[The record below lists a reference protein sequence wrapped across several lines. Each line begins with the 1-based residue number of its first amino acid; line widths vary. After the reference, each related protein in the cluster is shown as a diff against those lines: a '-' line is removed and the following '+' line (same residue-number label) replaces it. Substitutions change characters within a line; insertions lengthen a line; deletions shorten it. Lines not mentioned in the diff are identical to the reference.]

1 MIRSIPCSVLAN
13 ELTRVHG
20 IFTTV
25 FKKDYVKEAFARY
38 LSKLDINKK
47 STEEDELIIEYGF
60 NLFILVNI
68 LILKNKKEQEDEID
82 DI

>member
-1 MIRSIPCSVLAN
+1 MKRSIPCSVLAN

-20 IFTTV
+20 IFRTV
-25 FKKDYVKEAFARY
+25 LKNDYVKEAFTRY
-38 LSKLDINKK
+38 LSKLDDKK
-47 STEEDELIIEYGF
+47 SSIEDELIIEYGF

-68 LILKNKKEQEDEID
+68 LILKNTKEQEDEID